1 MTEHLLNNPA
11 SWVIRN
17 KETKEVIMETFD
29 YRRVQMLNTAK
40 YEATPIVKYLADLN
54 KVGLNHE

>member
-29 YRRVQMLNTAK
+29 FRKVEMLNTAK
-40 YEATPIVKYLADLN
+40 YEAVPIVKYLAELN
-54 KVGLNHE
+54 EAK

>member
-17 KETKEVIMETFD
+17 KETKEVIIETLK
-29 YRRVQMLNTAK
+29 RLLK
-40 YEATPIVKYLADLN
+40 
-54 KVGLNHE
+54 